1 MELERIKR
9 ILELPG
15 GAAFAVSEGAVL
27 CATAEAQALGL
38 LPGVSVSGIL
48 PDGLGGPLLS
58 DLTLPEAGEAMREGS
73 ISLAGANWRLRAAAE
88 EGCLLCFLRP
98 EAAQSPAPNENTLLR
113 TAGSIRL
120 ALQEVTLALEALTAP
135 AMTRPTPE
143 AAALAD
149 ATPKETASADPAPE
163 EAAAAGPAS
172 SGEAARSGG
181 LALRGV
187 YRMRRAVETLELY
200 ARLRSGS
207 YRLACREISVTASAS
222 ALFGE
227 LAELLRAAGLSLSW
241 ELPPRDLVLRLDWPL
256 LSFLLQ
262 ELICNA
268 AANSADGRIRVKLTK
283 SGDERLRF
291 AVSNRPA
298 EPLPEGLFHQYAA
311 PQQALTPGMGLGLSV
326 VSAGAACHGGS
337 LLLSTDRDGTVTAL
351 LSMAAEAG
359 ADAAN
364 RSFIQL
370 PTGTEAALIALSP
383 VLPPELYRPEDL
395 L

>member
-1 MELERIKR
+1 MELERIRR

-15 GAAFAVSEGAVL
+15 GAAFAVSEGAVV
-27 CATAEAQALGL
+27 CATAEAEALGL
-38 LPGVSVSGIL
+38 LPGVSVDRLL
-48 PDGLGGPLLS
+48 PAS
-58 DLTLPEAGEAMREGS
+58 ILPEAGETVQEVP

-98 EAAQSPAPNENTLLR
+98 EAIQSPAPNENTLLR

-120 ALQEVTLALEALTAP
+120 ALHEVTVALEALTDAAP
-135 AMTRPTPE
+135 KEMAAE
-143 AAALAD
+143 AAAITDPTQKDEA
-149 ATPKETASADPAPE
+149 PKETASADPAAA

-187 YRMRRAVETLELY
+187 YRMRRAVEALELY
-200 ARLRSGS
+200 ARLRGGS
-207 YRLACREISVTASAS
+207 YRPACREISVTAAVS
-222 ALFGE
+222 ALLGE
-227 LAELLRAAGLSLSW
+227 LTELLRAADLELRW
-241 ELPPRDLVLRLDWPL
+241 ELPPRDLVFRLDWPL
-256 LSFLLQ
+256 LNFLLQ

-268 AANSADGRIRVKLTK
+268 AANNADGMIRVKLTRT
-283 SGDERLRF
+283 GEDRLRF

-298 EPLPEGLFHQYAA
+298 EPLPEALFHLHAA
-311 PQQALTPGMGLGLSV
+311 PQQALQSGMGLGLSL

-351 LSMAAEAG
+351 LSVAAG
-359 ADAAN
+359 HGPDAAN
-364 RSFIQL
+364 RCFIQL
-370 PTGTEAALIALSP
+370 PTGAEATLIALSP